1 MAILRTIR
9 QPNKGEEVKVLQRL
23 LHLKEDGIFGPQT
36 TEAVKEY
43 QAWQGLTPDGVVGP
57 KTWEALLRNES
68 SVKKKGMADD
78 NDNYVVN
85 DVDLSGVRPT
95 TRRSISEII
104 IHCTAT
110 PEGREV
116 SIAELTKWHK
126 QRGFSDIGYHYVI
139 GLDGKIRNGRNID
152 IAGAHCTGHN
162 THSVGVVYVGGLAA
176 DGKTAKD
183 TRTDEQKRSMLAL
196 LRRLCKMYP
205 KAKVMGHREFSPDKN
220 GNGII
225 EPQEWIKA
233 CPSFEVSELRTALRK
248 K

>member
-1 MAILRTIR
+1 
-9 QPNKGEEVKVLQRL
+9 LQRL

-57 KTWEALLRNES
+57 RTWEALLRNES

-162 THSVGVVYVGGLAA
+162 THSVGVVYVGGVAA